1 MNVNHIEG
9 GIFMNYNKPELETLE
24 LEMVDV
30 ITLSNGGENK
40 NDNGVPTIN
49 EVPSDWG

>member
-30 ITLSNGGENK
+30 ITVSADKG
-40 NDNGVPTIN
+40 N
-49 EVPSDWG
+49 EDSITTLPDW

>member
-30 ITLSNGGENK
+30 ITVSDVTEGE
-40 NDNGVPTIN
+40 DNITPPD
-49 EVPSDWG
+49 EW

>member
-1 MNVNHIEG
+1 MNVNRIEG

-30 ITLSNGGENK
+30 ITGSTGRLEDSTEGEGTQITTP
-40 NDNGVPTIN
+40 DI
-49 EVPSDWG
+49 DW